1 CAREAFYG
9 NYVLDYW

>member
-9 NYVLDYW
+9 NYVLDFW